1 MGWFIGAI
9 AVATSAFIATNL
21 DDIVVLVIFFSQ
33 VSAWFRPHHILIGQY
48 LGFSVLVLAS
58 LPGYLGRQVI
68 PEAWLSWLGVIPIG
82 MGMWL
87 LLQQDMDETDA
98 DTLHWVSEPRATTK
112 KVRWK
117 QVLRRLIAPE
127 SLQVAAVT
135 VANGGDNISIYVPL
149 FASTNGA
156 ELVITL
162 AVFYLLT
169 AVENGAAYWVASHP
183 AIASLIRRYGQR
195 LVPFVLIGLGF
206 FILTEPWLSR

>member
-1 MGWFIGAI
+1 MGWLVGAI

-33 VSAWFRPHHILIGQY
+33 VSARFRPRHILLGQY

-68 PEAWLSWLGVIPIG
+68 PETWLSWLGLIPIG
-82 MGMWL
+82 IGLRL
-87 LLQQDMDETDA
+87 LLQQDPDDGDA
-98 DTLHWVSEPRATTK
+98 DLLHLVSEPRATTK
-112 KVRWK
+112 EVRWK
-117 QVLRRLIAPE
+117 RVLRRLIAPE

-135 VANGGDNISIYVPL
+135 IANGGDNISIYVPL

-169 AVENGAAYWVASHP
+169 AVENGVAYWVASHP
-183 AIASLIRRYGQR
+183 AIASLIHRYGQR
-195 LVPFVLIGLGF
+195 LVPFVLIGLGL
-206 FILTEPWLSR
+206 FILTESWLSR